1 MYLIFSCNSERL
13 LSAML
18 RIKEWIK
25 EWIKEGEV
33 SGTDHYIGMEYDPEE
48 YKDLLIIASLLD
60 VTYKNQI
67 IKETKE
73 KLYKEVKK

>member
-18 RIKEWIK
+18 RIK